1 MLHFLLNLCA
11 FCRLASRLAWD
22 RRPCPAPARTAP
34 ARPAGETASRHG
46 TRAARPAPCRRRARH
61 AQRPG
66 QMDTP
71 PPAAPMPPAC
81 PPRSNR
87 QSQQENREHPERER
101 GREQRET
108 GRNSEDLRPLAC
120 RIAAQVIK
128 ASNPAR
134 SQPDRSQRRRPAG
147 TLPATVPSSSPVSA
161 SARCQFCFWRVCRTP
176 ARFRP
181 SADAKSKDSPPDC
194 LPPAPGEPSH
204 FRARSVSEETAQY
217 LHSISYSLTPH
228 FSLENNLDDC
238 PTVNELNSSSQNHDF
253 ALKSPFLLSNSQ
265 ELPQ

>member
-1 MLHFLLNLCA
+1 MLHLLLNLCA

-22 RRPCPAPARTAP
+22 RRPCPAPAPAPARTAP

-101 GREQRET
+101 GRARRET

-120 RIAAQVIK
+120 RFAVKVIYK
-128 ASNPAR
+128 PNPAPER
-134 SQPDRSQRRRPAG
+134 PAQHRPRPAG
-147 TLPATVPSSSPVSA
+147 T
-161 SARCQFCFWRVCRTP
+161 P
-176 ARFRP
+176 ART
-181 SADAKSKDSPPDC
+181 
-194 LPPAPGEPSH
+194 G
-204 FRARSVSEETAQY
+204 
-217 LHSISYSLTPH
+217 
-228 FSLENNLDDC
+228 
-238 PTVNELNSSSQNHDF
+238 
-253 ALKSPFLLSNSQ
+253 
-265 ELPQ
+265 

>member
-1 MLHFLLNLCA
+1 MPSASPSARTDCPST
-11 FCRLASRLAWD
+11 ASRRD
-22 RRPCPAPARTAP
+22 GQQTRHESGTPCPMPTGAHDTPSAPARWT
-34 ARPAGETASRHG
+34 
-46 TRAARPAPCRRRARH
+46 RRR
-61 AQRPG
+61 
-66 QMDTP
+66 
-71 PPAAPMPPAC
+71 

-147 TLPATVPSSSPVSA
+147 TPPATVPSSSPVSA

-181 SADAKSKDSPPDC
+181 SADEQRHPAR
-194 LPPAPGEPSH
+194 LPGRHRHRGSLHIFAPAPFLTKRLSTSTLS
-204 FRARSVSEETAQY
+204 R
-217 LHSISYSLTPH
+217 TPH
-228 FSLENNLDDC
+228 IPIFHSG
-238 PTVNELNSSSQNHDF
+238 TISTI
-253 ALKSPFLLSNSQ
+253 
-265 ELPQ
+265 PQQ

>member
-11 FCRLASRLAWD
+11 FYRLASRLAWD
-22 RRPCPAPARTAP
+22 RRPCPAPAPAPAQTAP

-46 TRAARPAPCRRRARH
+46 TREARPAAYRRRRTT
-61 AQRPG
+61 RPAPRPDG
-66 QMDTP
+66 H
-71 PPAAPMPPAC
+71 AAPMPSTC
-81 PPRSNR
+81 PPRSNS

-147 TLPATVPSSSPVSA
+147 TPPATVPSSSPVST
-161 SARCQFCFWRVCRTP
+161 SARRQFCFWRVCRTP
-176 ARFRP
+176 AHFRP
-181 SADAKSKDSPPDC
+181 SADEQRHPAR
-194 LPPAPGEPSH
+194 LPGRHRHRGSLHIFAPAPFLTKRLSTSTLS
-204 FRARSVSEETAQY
+204 R
-217 LHSISYSLTPH
+217 TPH
-228 FSLENNLDDC
+228 IPVFHSG
-238 PTVNELNSSSQNHDF
+238 TISTI
-253 ALKSPFLLSNSQ
+253 
-265 ELPQ
+265 PQQ